1 LSADFPYEED
11 FKTYLGVLKNYSI
24 NTITAY
30 VKDVGQFF
38 VFIESPSKEK
48 FLNALST
55 KEVRLWVRNLA
66 ENEISPKSIHRKVS
80 SVRTFA
86 NFLFKQKIVKEPFSI
101 ELTLPKLKK
110 PIPSYVKVSELGA
123 VLDRLEKSAEDY
135 KSFLEFTILST
146 FYHTG
151 IRRSELINLKP
162 TSFQLSKAELRVI
175 GKGNKE
181 RVIPLGK
188 EIIRQIDKFNEI
200 KVRDG
205 IVSDYIFCNFDGK
218 KLGDKLVYNLIN
230 KLLSSTYSGKKS
242 PHVLRHSF
250 ATHLLQN
257 GADINAIKELLGH
270 SSLSATQIYA
280 HNDIAQLK
288 KVYKDSHPF
297 SD

>member
-1 LSADFPYEED
+1 MSAKFPYQEE
-11 FKTYLGVLKNYSI
+11 FKTYLKVLKNYSE
-24 NTITAY
+24 NTLTAY
-30 VKDVGQFF
+30 VKDVEQFF
-38 VFIESPSKEK
+38 VFIGQPNGPA
-48 FLNALST
+48 FLDNLTSRD
-55 KEVRLWVRNLA
+55 VRSWVRHLA
-66 ENEISPKSIHRKVS
+66 ENAIVPKTIHRKVS
-80 SVRTFA
+80 SVKSFA
-86 NFLFKQKIVKEPFSI
+86 RFLHKQQIIAEPKSI
-101 ELTLPKLKK
+101 EITLPKLNKS
-110 PIPSYVKVSELGA
+110 IPAYVKVDELSA
-123 VLDRLEKSAEDY
+123 VMDRLAASLSDY
-135 KSFLEFTILST
+135 QSYLEFTILVT

-151 IRRSELINLKP
+151 MRRSELIGLEHRQVNLK
-162 TSFQLSKAELRVI
+162 KKEIRVI

-181 RVIPLGK
+181 RVIPLGP
-188 EIIRQIDKFNEI
+188 EIIRHITKFNEI
-200 KVRDG
+200 KDQEG
-205 IVSDYIFCNFDGK
+205 IDSNYIFCNFDGK

-288 KVYKDSHPF
+288 KVYQKTHPF